1 MVISMTSNKVK
12 LTVSLPREMAEYLR
26 ASPNA
31 SAVVAEAV
39 EVYRAQKLEE
49 RLEAAY
55 EEDVAESDALNS
67 QWEPADA
74 EVEE

>member
-1 MVISMTSNKVK
+1 MSKVK
-12 LTVSLPREMAEYLR
+12 MTISVPREMAEYLR

-49 RLEAAY
+49 RLAAAY
-55 EEDVAESDALNS
+55 QEDAAESEALNRA
-67 QWEPADA
+67 WEPADA